1 MNKGPAACTGTIRIG
16 KITLRVVWTFM
27 GVAYVDTDSRA
38 GLSEAKRRLKMRLE
52 SKPIPKLI
60 GDSLR
65 ALGRGDRNVDVPVD
79 LTWARDYERDVLF
92 AAMRIPWGETRPY
105 RWLARE
111 AHRPLAV
118 RAAASAIARNPLWM
132 IVPCHRVVRADGT
145 IGAYGEGA
153 KGVARKRALLKRE
166 GVIL

>member
-1 MNKGPAACTGTIRIG
+1 MSARPTASTGVCRSG
-16 KITLRVVWTFM
+16 KAIIRVVWTFM
-27 GVAYVDTDSRA
+27 GVAYADTEARA
-38 GLSEAKRRLKMRLE
+38 TLAQAQRRLKMRLKT
-52 SKPIPKLI
+52 KPVPKLVRESI
-60 GDSLR
+60 A
-65 ALGRGDRNVDVPVD
+65 ALGRGARDVDIPVD

-118 RAAASAIARNPLWM
+118 RAAASAIAHNPLWL

-145 IGAYGEGA
+145 IGAYGGGDA
-153 KGVARKRALLKRE
+153 GVARKRALLKRE
-166 GVIL
+166 GVLL

>member
-1 MNKGPAACTGTIRIG
+1 LSKAPAASTATLRVG
-16 KITLRVVWTFM
+16 KNALRVVWTFM

-38 GLSEAKRRLKMRLE
+38 ALAEAKRRLKMRLE
-52 SKPIPKLI
+52 SKPIPKI
-60 GDSLR
+60 IADALR
-65 ALGRGDRNVDVPVD
+65 ALGRGERNVDVPVD

-132 IVPCHRVVRADGT
+132 IVPCHRVVRADRT

>member
-1 MNKGPAACTGTIRIG
+1 LNKGPAASTGTIRIG
-16 KITLRVVWTFM
+16 KSTLRVVWTFM
-27 GVAYVDTDSRA
+27 GVAYVDIESRA
-38 GLSEAKRRLKMRLE
+38 ALAEMKRRLKM
-52 SKPIPKLI
+52 SFKSTPIPKLI
-60 GDSLR
+60 RDSLR
-65 ALGRGDRNVDVPVD
+65 ALARGARNVDVPVD

-118 RAAASAIARNPLWM
+118 RAAASSIARNPLWM

-166 GVIL
+166 GVEL

>member
-1 MNKGPAACTGTIRIG
+1 
-16 KITLRVVWTFM
+16 M
-27 GVAYVDTDSRA
+27 GVAFVSTDSRA
-38 GLSEAKRRLKMRLE
+38 ARTEANRRLKMRLE
-52 SKPIPKLI
+52 SKPVPKLI
-60 GDSLR
+60 RESVV
-65 ALGRGDRNVDVPVD
+65 ALGRGERAVGVPVD

-118 RAAASAIARNPLWM
+118 RAAASVIARNPLWL
-132 IVPCHRVVRADGT
+132 IIPCHRVVRADGT
-145 IGAYGEGA
+145 IGAYGSGT

-166 GVIL
+166 GVII

>member
-1 MNKGPAACTGTIRIG
+1 LNKGPAASTGTIRIG

-27 GVAYVDTDSRA
+27 GVAFVDAESRA
-38 GLSEAKRRLKMRLE
+38 GFAEAKRRLKMRLE

-65 ALGRGDRNVDVPVD
+65 ALARGEREVDVPVD

-118 RAAASAIARNPLWM
+118 RAAASSIARNPLWM

-166 GVIL
+166 GVVL

>member
-1 MNKGPAACTGTIRIG
+1 MRIG
-16 KITLRVVWTFM
+16 KSELRVVWTFM
-27 GVAYVDTDSRA
+27 GVAFVSMGSRA
-38 GLSEAKRRLKMRLE
+38 ARAEAQRRLKMRLD
-52 SKPIPKLI
+52 SRPVPKLI
-60 GDSLR
+60 RESLA
-65 ALGRGDRNVDVPVD
+65 ALGRGARDVDLPVD

>member
-1 MNKGPAACTGTIRIG
+1 
-16 KITLRVVWTFM
+16 M
-27 GVAYVDTDSRA
+27 GVAFVSTDSRA
-38 GLSEAKRRLKMRLE
+38 ARAEANRRLKMRLE
-52 SKPIPKLI
+52 SKPVPKLI
-60 GDSLR
+60 RESLV
-65 ALGRGDRNVDVPVD
+65 ALGRGARAVDVPVD

-118 RAAASAIARNPLWM
+118 RAAASVIARNPLWL
-132 IVPCHRVVRADGT
+132 IIPCHRVVRADGT
-145 IGAYGEGA
+145 IGAYGQGA
-153 KGVARKRALLKRE
+153 TGVARKRALLKRE

>member
-1 MNKGPAACTGTIRIG
+1 LSARPTAYTGVCRAG
-16 KITLRVVWTFM
+16 KDSIRVVWTFM
-27 GVAYVDTDSRA
+27 GVAFAEKDSRA
-38 GLSEAKRRLKMRLE
+38 AVDEAQRRLKMRLE
-52 SKPIPKLI
+52 SKPVPKLI
-60 GDSLR
+60 RESLA
-65 ALGRGDRNVDVPVD
+65 ALARGERDVDVPVD

-118 RAAASAIARNPLWM
+118 RAAASAIAHNPLWL

-145 IGAYGEGA
+145 IGVYGGGA
-153 KGVARKRALLKRE
+153 AGVARKRALLKRE
-166 GVIL
+166 GVLL